1 MFARVEGID
10 YTPQSV
16 EAIRAEVIKVRGEAL
31 TQGIFDMAV
40 ALSWAIAFLAEYG
53 DILSDPER
61 GRHRRTEA
69 SPRPEAAHLMADLGD
84 AQWVHDGPPEPRA
97 KSGPPRL

>member
-31 TQGIFDMAV
+31 GQGIFDMAV

-53 DILSDPER
+53 DILSDPEVVAIVEQK
-61 GRHRRTEA
+61 RRLDRKQ
-69 SPRPEAAHLMADLGD
+69 PI
-84 AQWVHDGPPEPRA
+84 
-97 KSGPPRL
+97 